1 MTEKTNYKC
10 EDCGSKE
17 LLIPSWKTQNGMQDF
32 PDPHELVRL
41 CVFRGDNMSNGD
53 AWCIDCEKIIWVE
66 TQ

>member
-1 MTEKTNYKC
+1 MSEKTNFKC

-17 LLIPSWKTQNGMQDF
+17 LLIPSWKTQDGMHDF
-32 PDPHELVRL
+32 PDPHEL
-41 CVFRGDNMSNGD
+41 DGD